1 MSQIGDA
8 RWECLYAEHRAA
20 LYRAAAVLV
29 GDAEAEEVVQD
40 AFERAM
46 KVTDFFD
53 EVRHPPAWLRQVTVR
68 LAISRLRRRALSERV
83 LSFLA
88 VRPRPS
94 EPDPEIEWA
103 LQRLPATQRGAV
115 VLLYYF
121 RADYAEIAAA
131 LGLSEA
137 SVGKVLSRA
146 RAALREDLS

>member
-20 LYRAAAVLV
+20 LYRAAAALV
-29 GDAEAEEVVQD
+29 GNAEAEEVVQD
-40 AFERAM
+40 AFEQAM

-53 EVRHPPAWLRQVTVR
+53 EVRHPPAWLRQVAVR
-68 LAISRLRRRALSERV
+68 LAISRLRRRALSERI

-88 VRPRPS
+88 ARPS
-94 EPDPEIEWA
+94 EPDPQIEWA

-115 VLLYYF
+115 VLRYYF
-121 RADYAEIAAA
+121 RADYAEIADA

-137 SVGKVLSRA
+137 SVSKVLSRA
-146 RAALREDLS
+146 RAALRKDLS